1 MNRLFQISKE
11 ADRALGIPNSGSL
24 LWFIGLPKPGI
35 LMLVGL
41 RGEVGFGFGL
51 LTGARTSYPVGSVLS
66 MKGLG
71 RSMRFTTQG
80 GAGRAGRKRRLG
92 RLLF

>member
-1 MNRLFQISKE
+1 MDRLFQISKE
-11 ADRALGIPNSGSL
+11 ADRALGIPNL
-24 LWFIGLPKPGI
+24 LSSVWFIGLPKPRI
-35 LMLVGL
+35 LMLVDL

-71 RSMRFTTQG
+71 RLMRFTTQG
-80 GAGRAGRKRRLG
+80 SSEESRR
-92 RLLF
+92 